1 MSFSYNDF
9 VKAKKKGLIAW
20 DEDLINSFS
29 QQTNDAAKS
38 TEELRPRDFD
48 ENKKKVTDL
57 EQNRQYVQTYI
68 DSLKGSEGYDAAKKS
83 FDSVNDSFNKTKG
96 FYDQFKDRKAYD
108 TYVGESYLQG
118 KQVKSELIR
127 AASQAEIAGYEK
139 RYEGK
144 TYKELKAAAASAKD
158 EKEKSRLNKQAEEK
172 SSAQEYY
179 NDNIAGIEKKKAAA
193 TARIKTLDEQY
204 RSTKYSTPPMQNEYS
219 DLKKQVEKYDSLL
232 TERNKVYK
240 KKVSKEAENEERK
253 ISARYAHKYEG
264 KTVSD
269 LLEARKT
276 VEGESES
283 EWLKNKILNNTSYD
297 ELSSLKESMKK
308 TTDSDL
314 EGFSDFNSYYFYG
327 DNTGLS
333 KNQKAKY
340 GITAEEIDSALEQK
354 GEEKYYNDILK
365 KDTKAITKVQRYY
378 ALKNGKIGFKSD
390 GSIGET
396 GGNDDVVDS

>member
-1 MSFSYNDF
+1 MSLSFDEF
-9 VKAKKKGLIAW
+9 KKAKKKGLIAW

-38 TEELRPRDFD
+38 TEGLRPRDFD

-68 DSLKGSEGYDAAKKS
+68 DSLKGSEGYDAVKKS

-158 EKEKSRLNKQAEEK
+158 EKEKSWLNKRAEEK

-179 NDNIAGIEKKKAAA
+179 NDNIAGIEKKKEAA
-193 TARIKTLDEQY
+193 TARLNELQQSPNSLGLTIDRQ
-204 RSTKYSTPPMQNEYS
+204 REYS
-219 DLKKQVEKYDSLL
+219 AIGKEIEGYDSELAKL
-232 TERNKVYK
+232 NKVYK
-240 KKVSKEAENEERK
+240 KKVSKETENEERK

-283 EWLKNKILNNTSYD
+283 EWLKNKILNNASYD
-297 ELSSLKESMKK
+297 EL
-308 TTDSDL
+308 
-314 EGFSDFNSYYFYG
+314 
-327 DNTGLS
+327 
-333 KNQKAKY
+333 
-340 GITAEEIDSALEQK
+340 
-354 GEEKYYNDILK
+354 
-365 KDTKAITKVQRYY
+365 
-378 ALKNGKIGFKSD
+378 
-390 GSIGET
+390 
-396 GGNDDVVDS
+396 